1 MGRPLQTAAMFKVDM
16 SHQEMERML
25 SELEQ
30 WYEMAAGAGA
40 EWIAAQAAA
49 SWLRN
54 DLGYEDD
61 AEFEDALNGTFED
74 FLKA

>member
-1 MGRPLQTAAMFKVDM
+1 MGRPLQQSMFKIDM

-30 WYEMAAGAGA
+30 WYACAGA
-40 EWIAAQAAA
+40 EWIAAEAAA

-54 DLGYEDD
+54 DLGEC
-61 AEFEDALNGTFED
+61 AMHAACGL
-74 FLKA
+74 